1 MRVAR
6 KSVTFLMIAVL
17 TAFVMAVFFAPL
29 AADCLSVLTNGWGQ
43 RKYLAAGTGGETV
56 ALVSRTDNGFRL
68 TMGTLDGMRT
78 GEWTSVLPTAAD
90 CTIAGIYPASDSSV
104 FLGVYETATQ
114 AAENLAVYRLSADGG
129 VERLLVHPCKGDSA
143 AERMASAVLSG
154 FSEQEGI
161 VSFALTDEDTVQA
174 YTYGSA
180 EGGLTQGVAQQTN
193 SAASAAVL
201 ADGTVALGGAGWLTL
216 DGRPVSFPVENHIVT
231 NLTQVGAGLYYV
243 DSASLKVFYS
253 DLTGTGCAEVL
264 DLSHVG
270 TLDGLTSLSL
280 TRDGGALL
288 LWDGHTLEL
297 VQSSGT
303 IDLSGLLYRSFVSCM
318 LILIGLVLLWMV
330 CTLILWYLLCV
341 RQRSH
346 LPLVIRAGG
355 TLAVGTLLVV
365 VLLANLLV
373 KPMIHSN
380 MAGEVENV
388 LAAAAALAAERG
400 GSEEMLPARVAAGLS
415 TLTAEGYA
423 QVSVAAYETDGT
435 HWTVCG
441 SSGRLP
447 TGSSAGLSPYFSVAL
462 AEQAMQQGSA
472 FAVQDGV
479 YCLSLRMD
487 TAVLQVTLASVAL
500 ETQLAKQD
508 ARAMHGLWAGAAL
521 LWAIAMLI
529 LLAVGHNLRRMVG
542 AMEQLVDG
550 DTTVR
555 LMVHTGDEL
564 EGLAA
569 SFNSMAHYMQQQEQK
584 RDDLIH
590 AYLRFVPERVL
601 RLLGKKSILD
611 VDKRTFAARRLSAM
625 MVWFEF
631 PGRVY
636 DNSTRALFESIN
648 EVIER
653 TAAIVARKGGT
664 VFNFAY
670 NGYDVVLD
678 GSETTAISTAVA
690 VQQEVLSLNEQ
701 RAVDGLPTV
710 TLRIALDIG
719 EVMIGIV
726 GDETQ
731 MEPATISASFTTARR
746 LIGLA
751 GRLQAGILCTENVIA
766 GAEGYGSRYMGK
778 SHQGDELI
786 RVYEIFDGD
795 PYGVRRSKENTGRR
809 FSEGVFALYSHDFST
824 AKRIFLELVH
834 DNPGD
839 GGACYYLYLADR
851 LEKQPDQEISLES

>member
-1 MRVAR
+1 MHVAR

-17 TAFVMAVFFAPL
+17 TAFVMAMFCAPL
-29 AADCLSVLTNGWGQ
+29 AGDCLSVLINGWGQ
-43 RKYLAAGTGGETV
+43 RRYLVAGTGGETV
-56 ALVSRTDNGFRL
+56 ALVSREDDGFRL
-68 TMGTLDGMRT
+68 TMGTLDGKRA
-78 GEWTSVLPTAAD
+78 GEWTSELPTTAD
-90 CTIAGIYPASDSSV
+90 CTIAGVYPASDGSV
-104 FLGVYETATQ
+104 FLGVYETGAQ
-114 AAENLAVYRLSADGG
+114 AAENLTVYRLSADGS
-129 VERLLVHPCKGDSA
+129 VERLLVYPCTGDSA
-143 AERMASAVLSG
+143 AERMASTVLSG
-154 FSEQEGI
+154 FSEQEGV
-161 VSFALTDEDTVQA
+161 VSFALTDADVVQV
-174 YTYGSA
+174 YTYGSV
-180 EGGLTQGVAQQTN
+180 EGGLIQGAAQ
-193 SAASAAVL
+193 AADGAVSTAVL
-201 ADGTVALGGAGWLTL
+201 TDGTVALGGVGWLTL
-216 DGRPVSFPVENHIVT
+216 DGRSVSFPVEDHIVT

-253 DLTGTGCAEVL
+253 DLTGTSCAESL
-264 DLSHVG
+264 DLSQAG

-280 TRDGGALL
+280 TQDGGALL
-288 LWDGHTLEL
+288 LRDGHTLEL

-303 IDLSGLLYRSFVSCM
+303 TDLSGLLYRSFASCI
-318 LILIGLVLLWMV
+318 LILIGLVLLWLV
-330 CTLILWYLLCV
+330 CTLVLWYLLCG

-346 LPLVIRAGG
+346 LPLVIRTGG
-355 TLAVGTLLVV
+355 TLAAGTLLIVA
-365 VLLANLLV
+365 LLGNLLV

-380 MAGEVENV
+380 MAKEVENV
-388 LAAAAALAAERG
+388 LAAAAALAAESG
-400 GSEEMLPARVAAGLS
+400 GSEEALPARVAAGLS

-423 QVSVAAYETDGT
+423 QASAASYGTDGI

-447 TGSSAGLSPYFSVAL
+447 AGSSAALSPYFSAEL

-472 FAVQDGV
+472 FTVQDGV
-479 YCLSLRMD
+479 YQLSLRMD
-487 TAVLQVTLASVAL
+487 TTVLQVTLAGDAL
-500 ETQLAKQD
+500 ESQLANQD
-508 ARAMHGLWAGAAL
+508 ARALRGLWAGAAL

-529 LLAVGHNLRRMVG
+529 LLAVGRHLRRMVC

-550 DTTVR
+550 DTAVR
-555 LMVHTGDEL
+555 LTMHTGDEL

-569 SFNSMAHYMQQQEQK
+569 SFNSMARYMQQQEQK

-601 RLLGKKSILD
+601 RLLGKESVLD
-611 VDKRTFAARRLSAM
+611 VDKRTFASRRLSAM

-678 GSETTAISTAVA
+678 GSEATAVSTAVA
-690 VQQEVLSLNEQ
+690 VQQEVLALNEQ
-701 RAVDGLPTV
+701 RAIEGLPTV

-778 SHQGDELI
+778 SRQGDELI